1 MSVKEKVG
9 GTVPSLNKIFSHQ
22 MAYFTCGLVVFIF
35 AATLGWEKL
44 HYGFNFIDEGYHM
57 TESWRL
63 TAGDHFLKDKVT
75 GALRHYTL
83 INSLIFR
90 VCPDITL
97 LGFRKL
103 QYFLTI
109 FSLILLSVALY
120 RFDKKYW
127 YQPLIFSLFAFT
139 GLDPIG
145 MISNMYY
152 QTYPHL
158 FITFHIAFFLIALYS
173 KQAII
178 RKFLFIISGLCLWLI
193 SLSLLHLSVIVVSPI
208 LLFIFSRK
216 LKSNSFSFSFH
227 DLCYALGPFVICW
240 TAFIAIYNTSYLSN
254 LMFSIDTILS
264 ISTYS
269 PNTLININWEAIKHI
284 CISMIVLLVF
294 FLCIKK
300 FCISISI
307 VCLTVLSFSIYFII
321 DTSFFGLLTPYYNGW
336 FGCPMWL
343 NSFLIAFTILFWAY
357 IISKHFFK
365 REYTRGEI
373 LAVILLTPFSV
384 MALTMSIFSGLGVLS
399 VLQCSIPAV
408 AAIAV
413 TIIYVGKIHKQTY
426 AIKLFILILF
436 CAPFYIAT
444 GWADW
449 SFSFFD
455 VSPRQANVTIEEGF
469 GRGIKTNRVYY
480 GLYGWIRSTSEKYT
494 DKDDF
499 IISYVV
505 SPMVHMIA
513 KRRPALDDTFIS
525 FGDVPMGYYDKS
537 ISKMKERNRYPK
549 LAFVFESMPA
559 FAPISLK
566 DGKYGW
572 FGKQFVFSPQSH
584 DPISRYVLD
593 NMKLKERYQL
603 YEGIVVRCFVD
614 DTTNN

>member
-1 MSVKEKVG
+1 METLKKI
-9 GTVPSLNKIFSHQ
+9 SLNQFIIFIISLSIFIAS
-22 MAYFTCGLVVFIF
+22 AYF
-35 AATLGWEKL
+35 GWQKL

-63 TAGDHFLKDKVT
+63 AAGDHFLKDKIT
-75 GALRHYTL
+75 GALVHYTL
-83 INSLIFR
+83 LNSLIFR
-90 VCPDITL
+90 AFPDITL

-109 FSLILLSVALY
+109 FSLLLLSIALF
-120 RFDKKYW
+120 RFDKQYW
-127 YQPLIFSLFAFT
+127 YQPLVFSLFAFT

-145 MISNMYY
+145 MISNLYY

-158 FITFHIAFFLIALYS
+158 FVTLYLSFFLLGLYVKKTS
-173 KQAII
+173 VK
-178 RKFLFIISGLCLWLI
+178 RTLYLLSGLCLWFM
-193 SLSLLHLSVIVVSPI
+193 SLSLLHLSVIAVSPI

-216 LKSNSFSFSFH
+216 LKLNSLSFSFH
-227 DLCYALGPFVICW
+227 DLCYVLAPFVICW
-240 TAFIAIYNTSYLSN
+240 ASFIAIYNKPYVLNVISSLQL
-254 LMFSIDTILS
+254 LMSS
-264 ISTYS
+264 SSHS
-269 PNTLININWEAIKHI
+269 PAALININWEAIKYI
-284 CISMIVLLVF
+284 CISTVF
-294 FLCIKK
+294 VSLFFIIINKTHHW
-300 FCISISI
+300 ISII
-307 VCLTVLSFSIYFII
+307 CLSGLSLLMYFVI
-321 DTSFFGLLTPYYNGW
+321 DTSLFGLITPYYNGW
-336 FGCPMWL
+336 FARPMWFDSVL
-343 NSFLIAFTILFWAY
+343 ISFTVLFWIY
-357 IISKHFFK
+357 MTSKFFFK
-365 REYTRGEI
+365 SEYNKGEELSI
-373 LAVILLTPFSV
+373 VLLIPFSV

-408 AAIAV
+408 AAIAIA
-413 TIIYVGKIHKQTY
+413 IIYVRNIYKQTY
-426 AIKLFILILF
+426 TIKLLILIMF
-436 CAPFYIAT
+436 FAPFYIAT

-469 GRGIKTNRVYY
+469 GTGIKTNRVYY

-525 FGDVPMGYYDKS
+525 FGEVPMGYYDKS

-559 FAPISLK
+559 LAPISLK